1 MEKSSTDFALLSES
15 LMEPS
20 TPSRADPN
28 NDTNPTPLRYFF
40 SDHNGGEEDASEDG
54 EEEEDSVETVD
65 REKHLQL
72 VALRILGKPFQRTF
86 WFRDWPIAALL
97 GALLGIFTL
106 AFLAAVHGA
115 LDLWFSIPDNASGPN
130 WMWLAIT
137 TGGAFLCGVLLLLPQ
152 APSVGTV
159 RTMYHDAMDLK
170 VCILSYE

>member
-1 MEKSSTDFALLSES
+1 MEGSSTDFALLSES

-20 TPSRADPN
+20 TPSRADPSN
-28 NDTNPTPLRYFF
+28 NDTTNPTPLQYFF
-40 SDHNGGEEDASEDG
+40 SDNPNGEEEDASE
-54 EEEEDSVETVD
+54 EEGSVETVD
-65 REKHLQL
+65 REKGIEL

-106 AFLAAVHGA
+106 AFLAAVHRT
-115 LDLWFSIPDNASGPN
+115 LDVWFFIPKAASGPN

-137 TGGAFLCGVLLLLPQ
+137 TGGGFICGLLLLIPQ
-152 APSVGTV
+152 SPSVGTV

-170 VCILSYE
+170 VRI